1 MYYQGLKKRQT
12 FEEAIYDLQT
22 FDKYIKYPK
31 RNTTMIKSWLDII
44 VPQISQPLN
53 YRDQQFKKAL
63 FDKAVQTELIQMAH
77 KATQTDLNEKG
88 IQVDIN
94 PNSSIY
100 MKRLNP
106 YFGPDVVDD
115 SGWFNWKK
123 PRKKATQTLSSSP
136 IVGSKIRTPPSTP
149 PSSNEYLPIIEP
161 TIEDEPTMDDQ
172 ILNLINPLLDTIY
185 SPLTFGLGLLNYP
198 PPISMHGS
206 PPISI
211 HGSPPISIHDSPPVS
226 IHSSSTSKITSP
238 PISIASS
245 RSNSSSPSSPSE
257 VPVIDIDP
265 SPSPSPHVLDSLLD
279 S

>member
-1 MYYQGLKKRQT
+1 ML
-12 FEEAIYDLQT
+12 
-22 FDKYIKYPK
+22 
-31 RNTTMIKSWLDII
+31 
-44 VPQISQPLN
+44 
-53 YRDQQFKKAL
+53 
-63 FDKAVQTELIQMAH
+63 DKAVQTELIQMAH
-77 KATQTDLNEKG
+77 KSTQTDLNEKG
-88 IQVDIN
+88 IQVEIN

-136 IVGSKIRTPPSTP
+136 VVGSKIRTPPSTP
-149 PSSNEYLPIIEP
+149 PSSNEYLPTIEP

-172 ILNLINPLLDTIY
+172 VIGIINPLLDTIY
-185 SPLTFGLGLLNYP
+185 SPLTFGLGLLNY
-198 PPISMHGS
+198 S

-211 HGSPPISIHDSPPVS
+211 HGSPPISIHSSPPIS

-245 RSNSSSPSSPSE
+245 RSNSSSPASPSE
-257 VPVIDIDP
+257 VPVIYIDPPP
-265 SPSPSPHVLDSLLD
+265 SPSPDILDSLIG